1 MAGTLDDDQDDDPGD
16 AAGPRRGPRPEPGR
30 GRRRGWRLLLAAG
43 MVAGVLLAGVV
54 AGFLGFVASLP
65 ETVGEPARR
74 TDAIVVLTGGSGRV
88 STGLRLLERGRADK
102 LFVSGVYKG
111 VDVSELLRV
120 SKQAPRWLTCCVTL
134 GYEAETTY
142 GNAVETAAWV
152 RRNGFGSVR
161 LVTAAYHM
169 PRSLLEFRRRMPE
182 VEIVPHPVFP
192 DHVKQDDWWRWPGSA
207 HLLAGEYGKYLIAR
221 VRTFVTGPLQAT
233 GVGG

>member
-1 MAGTLDDDQDDDPGD
+1 MNDEQQQREPAPQDD
-16 AAGPRRGPRPEPGR
+16 AGNGR
-30 GRRRGWRLLLAAG
+30 GRRGRGWRLLLATG
-43 MVAGVLLAGVV
+43 VGAGVLLGGLV
-54 AGFLGFVASLP
+54 AGFLVFVAGLP
-65 ETVGEPARR
+65 DQVAEPARR

-120 SKQAPRWLTCCVTL
+120 SQQAPRWLTCCVKL

-142 GNAVETAAWV
+142 GNAVESAAWV
-152 RRNGFGSVR
+152 RGNNFGSVR

-182 VEIVPHPVFP
+182 VTIVPHPVFP

-207 HLLAGEYGKYLIAR
+207 HLLVGEYGKYMVAR
-221 VRTFVTGPLQAT
+221 LRTFLAGPLQAA
-233 GVGG
+233 GVSG

>member
-1 MAGTLDDDQDDDPGD
+1 MAGTLDDDQDE
-16 AAGPRRGPRPEPGR
+16 RPDETASAERAP
-30 GRRRGWRLLLAAG
+30 RRRGWRLLLAAG
-43 MVAGVLLAGVV
+43 LVTGVLLIALI

-65 ETVGEPARR
+65 DRVAEPERR

-120 SKQAPRWLTCCVTL
+120 SQQAPRWLSCCVTL

-142 GNAVETAAWV
+142 GNALESASWV
-152 RRNGFGSVR
+152 KRNGFGSVR

-182 VEIVPHPVFP
+182 ITIVPHPVFP
-192 DHVKQDDWWRWPGSA
+192 DHVKQDEWWRWPGSA
-207 HLLAGEYGKYLIAR
+207 HLLVGEYGKYLVAR
-221 VRTFVTGPLQAT
+221 LRAL
-233 GVGG
+233 VGGAAPVGAAG